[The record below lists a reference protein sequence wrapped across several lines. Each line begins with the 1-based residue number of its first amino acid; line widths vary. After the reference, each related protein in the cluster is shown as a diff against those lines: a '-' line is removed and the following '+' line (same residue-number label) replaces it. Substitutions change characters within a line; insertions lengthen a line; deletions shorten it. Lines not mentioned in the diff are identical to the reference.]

1 MQSGNSGA
9 TACVPKLTTPQV
21 RAVFVSAPS
30 FFVYWS
36 RHPAGLSL
44 IPTDKDRFRDGVL
57 ACLSLN
63 VTAGRVGLCPKLVR
77 RESKQPEVIM
87 MRPMAM
93 RWTRA
98 AIAYFSK
105 IVDRLL
111 QFGVLRGAV
120 RKLR

>member
-1 MQSGNSGA
+1 LRSLKPFL
-9 TACVPKLTTPQV
+9 CVTRRLT
-21 RAVFVSAPS
+21 
-30 FFVYWS
+30 S

-98 AIAYFSK
+98 AIVYLPK
-105 IVDRLL
+105 IVDRLP
-111 QFGVLRGAV
+111 QFGVLLGV
-120 RKLR
+120 DRKLRYGRGIS